1 MSEICWSDN
10 FIDREINKIVKRF
23 LNLIIKKF
31 NLKKIIIFG
40 SFARGD
46 YHKGS
51 DLDLVIVGEFEE
63 RFIDR
68 IGKIIELNDSDLE
81 IEAMVYT
88 EEEFQKMIRERRPFI
103 EQVLEEGIVVYEK
116 KRSIN
121 VLWDRNYFNIHLRSN
136 CRKF

>member
-1 MSEICWSDN
+1 MSELCWPDN
-10 FIDREINKIVKRF
+10 FINRKSNKIVKRF
-23 LNLIIKKF
+23 INLIIKKF

-51 DLDLVIVGEFEE
+51 DLDLIIVGEFKE

-81 IEAMVYT
+81 IDVMVYT

-103 EQVLEEGIVVYEK
+103 EQALEEGIVVYEK
-116 KRSIN
+116 SDTK
-121 VLWDRNYFNIHLRSN
+121 
-136 CRKF
+136 CTMG

>member
-1 MSEICWSDN
+1 MSELCWPDN
-10 FIDREINKIVKRF
+10 FIDRKSNKIVKRF
-23 LNLIIKKF
+23 INLIIKKF

-51 DLDLVIVGEFEE
+51 DLDLIIVGEFKE

-81 IEAMVYT
+81 IDVMVYT
-88 EEEFQKMIRERRPFI
+88 EEEFQKMIKERRPFI
-103 EQVLEEGIVVYEK
+103 EQALEEGIVVYEK
-116 KRSIN
+116 RDTKCIM
-121 VLWDRNYFNIHLRSN
+121 V
-136 CRKF
+136 

>member
-1 MSEICWSDN
+1 MSELCWPDN
-10 FIDREINKIVKRF
+10 FINRKSNKIVKRF
-23 LNLIIKKF
+23 INLIIKKF

-51 DLDLVIVGEFEE
+51 DLDLIIVGEFKE

-81 IEAMVYT
+81 IDAMVYT
-88 EEEFQKMIRERRPFI
+88 EEEFQKMIKERRPFI
-103 EQVLEEGIVVYEK
+103 EQALEEGIVVYEK
-116 KRSIN
+116 RDTKCIM
-121 VLWDRNYFNIHLRSN
+121 V
-136 CRKF
+136 

>member
-1 MSEICWSDN
+1 MSEICWPDN
-10 FIDREINKIVKRF
+10 FINRKTNKIVKRF
-23 LNLIIKKF
+23 VNLIIKKF
-31 NLKKIIIFG
+31 NIKKIIIFG

-51 DLDLVIVGEFEE
+51 DLDLVIVGEFKE

-88 EEEFQKMIRERRPFI
+88 EEEFQKMIQERRPFI

-116 KRSIN
+116 KENKCIM
-121 VLWDRNYFNIHLRSN
+121 V
-136 CRKF
+136 

>member
-1 MSEICWSDN
+1 MPELCWPDN
-10 FIDREINKIVKRF
+10 FINRKANKIVKRF
-23 LNLIIKKF
+23 INLIIKKF

-51 DLDLVIVGEFEE
+51 DLDLIIVGEFKE

-81 IEAMVYT
+81 IDAMVYT
-88 EEEFQKMIRERRPFI
+88 EEEFQKMIQERRPFI
-103 EQVLEEGIVVYEK
+103 EQALEEGIVVYEK
-116 KRSIN
+116 RDTKCIMA
-121 VLWDRNYFNIHLRSN
+121 
-136 CRKF
+136 

>member
-1 MSEICWSDN
+1 MPELCWPDN
-10 FIDREINKIVKRF
+10 FVNRKSNKIVKRF
-23 LNLIIKKF
+23 INLIIKKF

-51 DLDLVIVGEFEE
+51 DLDLIIVGEFKE

-81 IEAMVYT
+81 IDAMVYT
-88 EEEFQKMIRERRPFI
+88 EEEFQKMIQERRPFI
-103 EQVLEEGIVVYEK
+103 EQALEEGIVVYEK
-116 KRSIN
+116 RDTKCIM
-121 VLWDRNYFNIHLRSN
+121 V
-136 CRKF
+136 

>member
-1 MSEICWSDN
+1 MYEICWSDN
-10 FIDREINKIVKRF
+10 FINIETNKIVKRF
-23 LNLIIKKF
+23 INLIIKKF
-31 NLKKIIIFG
+31 NPKKIIIFG

-46 YHKGS
+46 YHKES
-51 DLDLVIVGEFEE
+51 DLDLVIVGEFKE

-88 EEEFQKMIRERRPFI
+88 EEEFQKMIQEKRPFI

-116 KRSIN
+116 KESKCIMA
-121 VLWDRNYFNIHLRSN
+121 
-136 CRKF
+136 

>member
-1 MSEICWSDN
+1 MSEICWPDN
-10 FIDREINKIVKRF
+10 FINRKANKRVKRF
-23 LNLIIKKF
+23 INLIVKKF

-51 DLDLVIVGEFEE
+51 DLDLIIVGEFKE

-81 IEAMVYT
+81 IDAMVYT
-88 EEEFQKMIRERRPFI
+88 EEEFQKMIQERRPFI
-103 EQVLEEGIVVYEK
+103 EQALEEGIVVYEK
-116 KRSIN
+116 RDTKCIM
-121 VLWDRNYFNIHLRSN
+121 V
-136 CRKF
+136 

>member
-1 MSEICWSDN
+1 MSEIYLPDN
-10 FIDREINKIVKRF
+10 FINRKSNKIVKRF
-23 LNLIIKKF
+23 INLVVKKF

-51 DLDLVIVGEFEE
+51 DLDLVIVGEFKE

-81 IEAMVYT
+81 IDAMVYT
-88 EEEFQKMIRERRPFI
+88 EEEFQKMIKERRPFI
-103 EQVLEEGIVVYEK
+103 EQALEEGIVVYEK
-116 KRSIN
+116 RDTKCIM
-121 VLWDRNYFNIHLRSN
+121 V
-136 CRKF
+136 

>member
-1 MSEICWSDN
+1 MSELCWPDN
-10 FIDREINKIVKRF
+10 FINKKSNKIVKRF
-23 LNLIIKKF
+23 INLIVKKF

-51 DLDLVIVGEFEE
+51 DLDLIIVGEFKE

-88 EEEFQKMIRERRPFI
+88 EEEFQKMIKERRPFI
-103 EQVLEEGIVVYEK
+103 EQALEEGIVVYEK
-116 KRSIN
+116 RDTKCIM
-121 VLWDRNYFNIHLRSN
+121 V
-136 CRKF
+136 

>member
-10 FIDREINKIVKRF
+10 FIDRETNKIVKRF
-23 LNLIIKKF
+23 VNLIIKKF

-51 DLDLVIVGEFEE
+51 DLDLVIVGEFKE

-68 IGKIIELNDSDLE
+68 IGKIIELNDSDLV

-88 EEEFQKMIRERRPFI
+88 EEEFQKMIQERRPFI

-116 KRSIN
+116 KENKCIM
-121 VLWDRNYFNIHLRSN
+121 V
-136 CRKF
+136 

>member
-1 MSEICWSDN
+1 MPELCWPDN
-10 FIDREINKIVKRF
+10 FINRKTNKIVKRF
-23 LNLIIKKF
+23 INLIVKKF

-51 DLDLVIVGEFEE
+51 DLDLIIVGEFKE

-81 IEAMVYT
+81 IDAMVYT
-88 EEEFQKMIRERRPFI
+88 EEEFQKMIQERRPFI
-103 EQVLEEGIVVYEK
+103 EQALEEGIVVYEK
-116 KRSIN
+116 RDTKCIM
-121 VLWDRNYFNIHLRSN
+121 V
-136 CRKF
+136 

>member
-1 MSEICWSDN
+1 MYEICWSDN
-10 FIDREINKIVKRF
+10 FIDRETNKIVKRF
-23 LNLIIKKF
+23 INLIIEKF

-51 DLDLVIVGEFEE
+51 DLDLVIVGEFKE

-88 EEEFQKMIRERRPFI
+88 EEEFQKMIQERRPFI
-103 EQVLEEGIVVYEK
+103 EQVLKEGIIVYE

-121 VLWDRNYFNIHLRSN
+121 VL
-136 CRKF
+136 

>member
-1 MSEICWSDN
+1 MSKLCWPDN
-10 FIDREINKIVKRF
+10 FINRKTNKIVKRF
-23 LNLIIKKF
+23 INLIIKKF

-51 DLDLVIVGEFEE
+51 DLDLIIVGEFKE

-88 EEEFQKMIRERRPFI
+88 EEEFQKMIKERRPFI
-103 EQVLEEGIVVYEK
+103 EQALEEGIVVYEK
-116 KRSIN
+116 RDTKCIM
-121 VLWDRNYFNIHLRSN
+121 V
-136 CRKF
+136 

>member
-1 MSEICWSDN
+1 MSELCWPDN
-10 FIDREINKIVKRF
+10 FINRKTNKIVKKF
-23 LNLIIKKF
+23 INLIIKKF

-51 DLDLVIVGEFEE
+51 DLDLVIVGEFKE

-81 IEAMVYT
+81 IDAMVYT
-88 EEEFQKMIRERRPFI
+88 EEEFQKMIKERRPFI
-103 EQVLEEGIVVYEK
+103 EQALEEGIVVYEK
-116 KRSIN
+116 RDTKCIM
-121 VLWDRNYFNIHLRSN
+121 V
-136 CRKF
+136 

>member
-1 MSEICWSDN
+1 MSESCWPDN
-10 FIDREINKIVKRF
+10 FIDRKSNKIVKRF
-23 LNLIIKKF
+23 INLIIKKF

-51 DLDLVIVGEFEE
+51 DLDLIIVGEFKE

-81 IEAMVYT
+81 IDAMVYT
-88 EEEFQKMIRERRPFI
+88 EEEFQKMIKERRPFI

-116 KRSIN
+116 RDTKCIM
-121 VLWDRNYFNIHLRSN
+121 V
-136 CRKF
+136 

>member
-1 MSEICWSDN
+1 MSELCWPDN
-10 FIDREINKIVKRF
+10 FINRKSNKIVKRF
-23 LNLIIKKF
+23 INLIIKKF

-51 DLDLVIVGEFEE
+51 DLDLIIVGEFKE

-88 EEEFQKMIRERRPFI
+88 EEEFQKMIQERRPFI
-103 EQVLEEGIVVYEK
+103 EQALEEGIVVYEK
-116 KRSIN
+116 RDTKCIM
-121 VLWDRNYFNIHLRSN
+121 V
-136 CRKF
+136 

>member
-1 MSEICWSDN
+1 MSEIRWSDN
-10 FIDREINKIVKRF
+10 FIDRETNKIVKSF
-23 LNLIIKKF
+23 INLIIKKF

-51 DLDLVIVGEFEE
+51 DLDLVIVGKFKE

-68 IGKIIELNDSDLE
+68 IAKIIELNKSDLE

-88 EEEFQKMIRERRPFI
+88 EEEFQKMIQERRPFI

-116 KRSIN
+116 KEN
-121 VLWDRNYFNIHLRSN
+121 K
-136 CRKF
+136 CTMG

>member
-1 MSEICWSDN
+1 MSELCWPDN
-10 FIDREINKIVKRF
+10 FINRKTNKIVKRF
-23 LNLIIKKF
+23 INLIVKKF

-51 DLDLVIVGEFEE
+51 DLDLIIVGEFKE

-81 IEAMVYT
+81 IDAMVYT
-88 EEEFQKMIRERRPFI
+88 EEEFQKMIQERRPFI
-103 EQVLEEGIVVYEK
+103 EQALEEGIVVYEK
-116 KRSIN
+116 RDTKCIM
-121 VLWDRNYFNIHLRSN
+121 V
-136 CRKF
+136 

>member
-1 MSEICWSDN
+1 MSELRWPDN
-10 FIDREINKIVKRF
+10 FINRKFNKIVKRF
-23 LNLIIKKF
+23 INLIIKKF

-51 DLDLVIVGEFEE
+51 DLDLIIVGEFKE

-81 IEAMVYT
+81 IDVMVYT
-88 EEEFQKMIRERRPFI
+88 EKEFQKMIQERRPFI
-103 EQVLEEGIVVYEK
+103 EQALEEGIVVHEK
-116 KRSIN
+116 KG
-121 VLWDRNYFNIHLRSN
+121 Y
-136 CRKF
+136 

>member
-1 MSEICWSDN
+1 MIVGWVKGGCRRMSEICWSDN

-51 DLDLVIVGEFEE
+51 DLDLVIVGEFKD

-68 IGKIIELNDSDLE
+68 IGKIIALNNSDLE

-88 EEEFQKMIRERRPFI
+88 EEEFQKMIQERRPFI

-116 KRSIN
+116 KEYKCIMS
-121 VLWDRNYFNIHLRSN
+121 
-136 CRKF
+136 

>member
-1 MSEICWSDN
+1 MSEIYWPDN
-10 FIDREINKIVKRF
+10 FINRKTNKIVKRF

-51 DLDLVIVGEFEE
+51 DLDLVIVGEFKD

-88 EEEFQKMIRERRPFI
+88 EEEFQKMIQERRPFI

-116 KRSIN
+116 RDTKCIM
-121 VLWDRNYFNIHLRSN
+121 V
-136 CRKF
+136 

>member
-1 MSEICWSDN
+1 MPELCWPDN
-10 FIDREINKIVKRF
+10 FINRKSNKIVKRF
-23 LNLIIKKF
+23 INLIIKKF

-51 DLDLVIVGEFEE
+51 DLDLIIVGEFKE

-81 IEAMVYT
+81 IDAMVYT
-88 EEEFQKMIRERRPFI
+88 EEEFQKMIQERRPFI
-103 EQVLEEGIVVYEK
+103 EQALEEGIVVYEK
-116 KRSIN
+116 RDTKCIM
-121 VLWDRNYFNIHLRSN
+121 V
-136 CRKF
+136 

>member
-1 MSEICWSDN
+1 MSEICWPDN
-10 FIDREINKIVKRF
+10 FINRKTNNLVKRF

-31 NLKKIIIFG
+31 NLKKIIVFG

-51 DLDLVIVGEFEE
+51 DLDLVIVGEFKE

-88 EEEFQKMIRERRPFI
+88 EEEFQKMIQERRPFI

-116 KRSIN
+116 KENKCIM
-121 VLWDRNYFNIHLRSN
+121 V
-136 CRKF
+136 